1 MRKRNKEASEAEK
14 PLFDDLKRSLLEAGT
29 IARGEAK
36 PARHFKAEIPD
47 THRSDETEQPKSN
60 STGKRDRDG
69 GEEFTA
75 AERNLIRIAFRDQRW
90 GGTRSI
96 DEGLFLY
103 RWVGGPKKGQPKLN
117 KHVQS
122 LLERGLIEIVE
133 PERGF
138 PFARFTPAGFSALK
152 NMARNKNMLRPD
164 RYQYLRHEL
173 WAKEKGGM
181 DDQD

>member
-1 MRKRNKEASEAEK
+1 MRKRNKEASGAEK

-47 THRSDETEQPKSN
+47 THRSDETERPKSN
-60 STGKRDRDG
+60 STGKRDGDG

-96 DEGLFLY
+96 DEGLFLGSM
-103 RWVGGPKKGQPKLN
+103 RSPVETTRCRGVG
-117 KHVQS
+117 
-122 LLERGLIEIVE
+122 
-133 PERGF
+133 
-138 PFARFTPAGFSALK
+138 FTPKVADPQYPATTGGTVRSGH
-152 NMARNKNMLRPD
+152 PD
-164 RYQYLRHEL
+164 QSI
-173 WAKEKGGM
+173 GV
-181 DDQD
+181 